1 MEKLIKP
8 KREVKISLRDSIESL
23 EKGQSV
29 IIPLSCSESSVRQAA
44 SRAGIKGRKYP
55 VRRSQEGFIITRIDK

>member
-23 EKGQSV
+23 KKGQSL

-44 SRAGIKGRKYP
+44 SRAGGKGYKYP
-55 VRRSQEGFIITRIDK
+55 VKRSKEGFIITRIDK

>member
-1 MEKLIKP
+1 MKKLIRP
-8 KREVKISLRDSIESL
+8 KRETRISLRATIDSL

-29 IIPLSCSESSVRQAA
+29 IIPLSCTEGAVRQAA

-55 VRRSQEGFIITRIDK
+55 VRRSPKGFIITRIDQ